1 MIPKVFHFIWVGDE
15 SRRPDNCIQT
25 WRDNHPDWAFR
36 IWGNDDLA
44 TRPWINGRHMQAMA
58 RRELCGVAD
67 MMRWEILYEQGGLLF
82 DADSVCRRPLDDSF
96 LDCEAFACWEN
107 EIARPGLIAT
117 GYFGCEANNPLVGQ
131 IITDIQNAPTV
142 VDRMA
147 WESVGP
153 RRLTETY
160 RQQAYTPLRI
170 YPSHYFIPTHFTGL
184 TYRGSGPIYADQLWG
199 STNGSYER
207 MHALDLE
214 AQSLPTMAAS
224 AASAAQTGAPAP
236 VQEQSPNPAQNAVH
250 SRIEPLHDADR
261 VQKLIV
267 GSELTGLPGLQVLGN
282 LSAGKR
288 VLHISCGDGSA
299 TDAGQALHLGLA
311 GLCASLDQLN
321 LHAKAT
327 DRHVSGTRFTD
338 FSEIT
343 GDYDVVLAPDVLDHV
358 PDISGFFALLAS
370 VKTQCYLISVP
381 DAYQCRADHFDYV
394 DDKEMFVEAADP
406 DRNVWYTPYTFQNV
420 IRKYSEMRLERMWF
434 FNGNA
439 LLALLSPPQAA
450 A

>member
-25 WRDNHPDWAFR
+25 WRDNHPDWTFR

-67 MMRWEILYEQGGLLF
+67 MMRWEILHEQGGLLF

-117 GYFGCEANNPLVGQ
+117 GYVGCAPNNPLVGQ
-131 IITDIQNAPTV
+131 IIADIRNAPTV

-170 YPSHYFIPTHFTGL
+170 YPSHYFIPTHFTGI
-184 TYRGSGPIYADQLWG
+184 TYRGNDPIYADQLWG
-199 STNGSYER
+199 STNDSYER
-207 MHALDLE
+207 IHAVDLE
-214 AQSLPTMAAS
+214 AQSLPAMAAFAAS
-224 AASAAQTGAPAP
+224 ASQTGAPAP
-236 VQEQSPNPAQNAVH
+236 AQEQQGQPTIH
-250 SRIEPLHDADR
+250 SQIERRHAAPL
-261 VQKLIV
+261 VQKLVV
-267 GSELTGLPGLQVLGN
+267 GSELMGLPGQQVLGN
-282 LSAGKR
+282 LCAGKR
-288 VLHISCGDGSA
+288 VLHIGYGDSF
-299 TDAGQALHLGLA
+299 DADLHRHLQ
-311 GLCASLDQLN
+311 GLCAKLDTLNPGTEALDQLRP
-321 LHAKAT
+321 HA
-327 DRHVSGTRFTD
+327 SGDLFTD
-338 FSEIT
+338 FSQIT
-343 GDYDVVLAPDVLDHV
+343 GDYDVVLAAEVLNHV
-358 PDISGFFALLAS
+358 PNVSDFLARLAS
-370 VKTQCYLISVP
+370 IKTQCYLISVP

-394 DDKEMFVEAADP
+394 DDKELFVEVAHP
-406 DRNVWYTPYTFQNV
+406 DSHGWYTPYTFHNT
-420 IRKYSEMRLERMWF
+420 IRKYGQMTLERMWF
-434 FNGNA
+434 FNGDA
-439 LLALLSPPQAA
+439 LLALLSPAPMATA
-450 A
+450 